1 MASRNQDELLT
12 VSEAAEYLNVSVST
26 MRRWLRRRS
35 IEHIQVGRSIRLRR
49 TVLER
54 WLRDHTQLPT
64 DYAALL

>member
-26 MRRWLRRRS
+26 MRRWLRARS
-35 IEHIQVGRSIRLRR
+35 IEHIQVGRTIRLRR
-49 TVLER
+49 SVLER